1 METLS
6 ETAKKTNSVNTIF
19 NKNGKIHGDN
29 TDVYGFEKSII
40 NNEIDLKKKS
50 VFIFGAGGVV
60 PSIIIALL
68 NLDTYKIFI
77 SNRTQEKANAI
88 KNKFKFIEVI
98 NGKVVNCDLYIN
110 STSIGP
116 NRR

>member
-1 METLS
+1 M
-6 ETAKKTNSVNTIF
+6 
-19 NKNGKIHGDN
+19 
-29 TDVYGFEKSII
+29 
-40 NNEIDLKKKS
+40 
-50 VFIFGAGGVV
+50 

-98 NGKVVNCDLYIN
+98 EWGKVVNCDLYIN
-110 STSIGP
+110 STSIGLKSEDDLVKILIILKKVKFFMM
-116 NRR
+116 